1 MDQRRVLGSGPA
13 PLDTCRPLGDCY
25 PMDARIPTYDE
36 FWTHYLS
43 EHRDPTSRR
52 LHFVGTTGWMAA
64 CAGAAVAAP
73 LTFPLAMAAFAG
85 LAAHGT
91 RHGEA
96 ERPALGHIAG
106 MIALP
111 ALAAP
116 ARFLGGVVF
125 AYGCAWAG
133 HFGFE
138 KNKPASFKYPLWS
151 FVSDLRMWSH
161 MVRGQLWSGD
171 PLEELGLAAPGEAK
185 VTEPVAADATYTN
198 GAAVRA

>member
-1 MDQRRVLGSGPA
+1 M
-13 PLDTCRPLGDCY
+13 TE
-25 PMDARIPTYDE
+25 RIATYEE
-36 FWTHYLS
+36 FWPYYLR

-52 LHFVGTTGWMAA
+52 LHFVGTTGWMAS
-64 CAGAAVAAP
+64 CAGAAVSAP

-91 RHGEA
+91 AVRGEG
-96 ERPALGHIAG
+96 EKPALGHIAA

-125 AYGCAWAG
+125 AYGCAWTG

-138 KNKPASFKYPLWS
+138 KNRPATFKYPLWS

-161 MVRGQLWSGD
+161 MLRGKLWSGD
-171 PLEELGLAAPGEAK
+171 PLEELGLRDPLAEQAAAATGAAEA
-185 VTEPVAADATYTN
+185 TPVN
-198 GAAVRA
+198 GAAAHA